1 MAKSKKVN
9 KSAIIRKL
17 YDEGKTVKE
26 IREKVKCS
34 DGLVRLVIRNY
45 KNKLK
50 KDARYK
56 KPKSDPKAE
65 AWKKNN
71 PWFGVDERKTA
82 YALGL
87 HEKLVNS
94 GVDATSD
101 EYYKKID
108 KGMSEFN
115 KPKKK
120 AQFKSPRSRLI
131 QEIFQTKKA
140 LDAGGVD
147 DSGTEI
153 KFDETGMMKEGT
165 KVGGLT
171 LRKLPGDLWTWKK
184 ETEADPVNHPPHY
197 TKGGIET
204 IDFIEAKDLNYRLGN
219 VVKYVARAGKKD
231 SDPVQDL
238 EKAAWY
244 LQREILAR
252 KQA

>member
-45 KNKLK
+45 KKKLK
-50 KDARYK
+50 GNVRYK

-65 AWKKNN
+65 AWRKNN

-82 YALGL
+82 YALGM
-87 HEKLVNS
+87 HEHLVNS

-120 AQFKSPRSRLI
+120 KAQFKSPRSRLI

-140 LDAGGVD
+140 LDAV
-147 DSGTEI
+147 EQ
-153 KFDETGMMKEGT
+153 KKALAAKPT
-165 KVGGLT
+165 KLIV
-171 LRKLPGDLWTWKK
+171 RPEHKDAAMDLLAAT
-184 ETEADPVNHPPHY
+184 DLVNHPPHY

-219 VVKYVARAGKKD
+219 VIKYVSRAGKKD
-231 SDPVQDL
+231 SDPIVDL

-244 LQREILAR
+244 LQREINAR
-252 KQA
+252 KEA

>member
-17 YDEGKTVKE
+17 HDEGKSIEE
-26 IREKVKCS
+26 IKAQTKYS

-45 KNKLK
+45 KK
-50 KDARYK
+50 KSKGNVRYK

-65 AWKKNN
+65 AWRKNN

-82 YALGL
+82 YALGM
-87 HEKLVNS
+87 HEHLVNS

-120 AQFKSPRSRLI
+120 KAQFKSPRSRLVN
-131 QEIFQTKKA
+131 ELFQMKKA
-140 LDAGGVD
+140 LNVVEEKPKVTRKELLEQIMPGLDAC
-147 DSGTEI
+147 
-153 KFDETGMMKEGT
+153 F
-165 KVGGLT
+165 GLDVKPPT
-171 LRKLPGDLWTWKK
+171 PPAT
-184 ETEADPVNHPPHY
+184 DPVNHPPHY

-219 VVKYVARAGKKD
+219 VIKYVSRAGKKD
-231 SDPVQDL
+231 SDPIVDL

-252 KQA
+252 KEA